1 MKIINKIVLLLIITI
16 FLLKVDTLL
25 AQNAIIKETLQE
37 FLTYPFSDPDPVPD
51 IGRIYPYFRF
61 DGYAHHGQ
69 SRQWKMVTM
78 ENPYI
83 KVFITPEIG
92 GKIWGAFEKV
102 SGKAFI
108 YFNHVVKFRDIAMR
122 GPWTSGGIESNFGT
136 IGHAPTCSSPVDYLL
151 QENNDGSVSCII
163 GAMDLPSRTVWRVTI
178 RLPKDKAYFET
189 AVIWHNPTA
198 INQSYYHWMNGAAK
212 ADGNLQ
218 FFYPGNNF
226 IGHDGR
232 AHSWP
237 LNQDGRDL
245 SFYENNNFGSYKS
258 YHILQEYTDYF
269 GGYWHDDQF
278 GFGNW
283 SLYTDKPGKK
293 LWIWGLSRQGMIWE
307 NLLTDKDG
315 QYIEMQSGRL
325 FNQAGGSSSETPF
338 KHRTFVPNSTDSWNE
353 IWFPV
358 KETNGMA
365 AVSPYGVLNIERLN
379 SRLNFYLCPL
389 QKINDELSVEINGE
403 KVYSKFIRS
412 EPLKIF
418 IDSMCVDKSDITVV
432 SLGNNKIRYTS
443 TDREDRMLHRPLEK
457 IDGFNWQSVQGL
469 AMRAEELA
477 KQRNFDSALENY
489 YKCLEKDPDYL
500 DALNGLAELF
510 YRQMDDEKA
519 LQYAKRSLA
528 IDTYND
534 NANFIYGVINRRCGD
549 RADAKDGF
557 SIAAHSMQYRSAAY
571 TQLAEMYAEESFW
584 IRVEEYARRALDYNK
599 FNLNAR
605 QVLAVCHRKMDR
617 QSEAKNTLD
626 DLLQIDPLNHFARFE
641 QYLLNNTIKAKNKFQ
656 KMIRSELPHETYLE
670 LALTY
675 YNIALVEEAV
685 EVLQLAPEN
694 PVVDYWRAYLYDFM
708 GEKANSIKSLKKAEE
723 QSPYLIFPFRPET
736 AELLKWAG
744 QKSNHWKNKYYLAL
758 VYWNNGKREKASDLL
773 SSCGDTPDYAPFYL
787 TRARIGKLKDISLS
801 ITDCKRAIQL
811 DKSEWRAWL
820 MLSRLYQSTGDQQ
833 AALTTLGTIFQRYPE
848 DYRLAVPYAN
858 ALYELEKYS
867 ECLTVLDKADVLPF
881 EGAGGSR
888 TLYHRAQ
895 LMSAI
900 QEFEKDKLTNALG
913 HIQKARLW
921 PENLGAGKPYDVD
934 ERMEDYVEMV
944 IWGRLEQKQ
953 KSDSLLAKIESQTA
967 QYRMDAGTNHL
978 IGALALKKR
987 GNNEAALSLLNDWAT
1002 GSDNKELTAW
1012 VITLFKGQNI
1022 PAEPLSEKVK
1032 YNPENRLI
1040 VKILEISKLK

>member
-1 MKIINKIVLLLIITI
+1 MKTIQKLILLLIIPT
-16 FLLKVDTLL
+16 FPVKVDLL
-25 AQNAIIKETLQE
+25 FAQNAVIKETLQE
-37 FLTYPFSDPDPVPD
+37 FLTYPFSDPDPVPG
-51 IGRIYPYFRF
+51 IGQIYPYFRF

-78 ENPYI
+78 ENPFI

-92 GKIWGAFEKV
+92 GKIWGAIEKA

-108 YFNHVVKFRDIAMR
+108 YYNHVVKFRDIAMR

-163 GAMDLPSRTVWRVTI
+163 GAMDLPSRTVWRVKI

-189 AVIWHNPTA
+189 DVIWHNPTS
-198 INQSYYHWMNGAAK
+198 IEQSYYHWMNGAAK

-218 FFYPGNNF
+218 FFFPGNNY

-237 LNQDGRDL
+237 LYQDGRDL
-245 SFYENNNFGSYKS
+245 SFYENNNFGPYKS
-258 YHILQEYTDYF
+258 YHILQEYNDYF

-293 LWIWGLSRQGMIWE
+293 LWIWGHSRQGMIWE
-307 NLLTDKDG
+307 NLLTDRDG

-338 KHRTFVPNSTDSWNE
+338 KHRTFVPNSTDRWNE

-358 KETNGMA
+358 KETKGMT
-365 AVSPYGVLNIERLN
+365 AVSPYGVLNIERSD
-379 SRLNFYLCPL
+379 SRLNLYLCPL
-389 QKINDELSVEINGE
+389 QEINDELTVEIDGN

-412 EPLKIF
+412 QPLKVF
-418 IDSMCVDKSDITVV
+418 IDSVRIVGDGITVISV
-432 SLGNNKIRYTS
+432 GNDKIRYTS
-443 TDREDRMLHRPLEK
+443 TDREDRMLHRPLKK
-457 IDGFNWQSVQGL
+457 IDPFNWQSVQGL

-477 KQRNFDSALENY
+477 KQRNFDAAIENY
-489 YKCLEKDPDYL
+489 NNCLEQDPDYL

-519 LQYAKRSLA
+519 LQYAIRSLA

-534 NANFIYGVINRRCGD
+534 HANFIYGTINRRRGN

-584 IRVEEYARRALDYNK
+584 SRAEEYAQRALDYNK

-605 QVLAVCHRKMDR
+605 QVLVVCHRKMDR
-617 QSEAKNTLD
+617 KSEAKITLNA
-626 DLLQIDPLNHFARFE
+626 LLQIDPLNHFARFE
-641 QYLLNNTIKAKNKFQ
+641 KYLLDNTIKTKNNFQ
-656 KMIRSELPHETYLE
+656 KMIRNELPHETYLE

-675 YNIALVEEAV
+675 YNIALVDEAMR
-685 EVLQLAPEN
+685 VLQLAPEN
-694 PVVDYWRAYLYDFM
+694 PVVEYWRAYLYDLK
-708 GEKANSIKSLKKAEE
+708 GEKEKSIKCLKKAEE
-723 QSPYLIFPFRPET
+723 QSPFLIFPFRTET
-736 AELLKWAG
+736 AQVLKWVI
-744 QKSNHWKNKYYLAL
+744 QKRDHWKNKYYLAL
-758 VYWNNGKREKASDLL
+758 IYWNKGKQNEAADLL
-773 SSCGDTPDYAPFYL
+773 LSCGDMPEYAPFYL
-787 TRARIGKLKDISLS
+787 ARAKTYKLNDLSLS
-801 ITDCKRAIQL
+801 IMDCKRAIQL
-811 DKSEWRAWL
+811 DKTDWRACV
-820 MLSRLYQSTGDQQ
+820 MLSGLYQSAGDKK
-833 AALTTLGTIFQRYPE
+833 AVLEILGTFYQRHLE
-848 DYRLAVPYAN
+848 DYRLAIPYAN
-858 ALYELEKYS
+858 ALYDSEKYNQCLSVLEKT
-867 ECLTVLDKADVLPF
+867 EVLPF
-881 EGAGGSR
+881 EGASAGR
-888 TLYHRAQ
+888 TLYHRAH

-900 QEFEKDKLTNALG
+900 QLLELKKPAKALG
-913 HIQKARLW
+913 HVQKARLW

-934 ERMEDYVEMV
+934 ERMEDYIEM
-944 IWGRLEQKQ
+944 IIQAQLEQTR
-953 KSDSLLAKIESQTA
+953 KSDTLFAKIESQTA
-967 QYRMDAGTNHL
+967 QYRINAGTNHL

-987 GNNEAALSLLNDWAT
+987 GKNTAALSLLDDWVA
-1002 GSDNKELTAW
+1002 GSDDKELTAW
-1012 VITLFKGQNI
+1012 VIALFKGQNTA
-1022 PAEPLSEKVK
+1022 AENLREKVK
-1032 YNPENRLI
+1032 NKADNLLI
-1040 VKILEISKLK
+1040 VKIVEISKLK